1 VGVIVGFFVKSDDAV
16 LHSLLDPWSMV
27 DVVLIVVLAAFIF
40 RKSRVASTLMFVY
53 FVASKL
59 LQLAEGAGASAGM
72 IVAVFFALYFFTAM
86 RATYLWHS
94 KYRHEPVPDTA
105 VRET

>member
-1 VGVIVGFFVKSDDAV
+1 MRPARVQSDDAV

-72 IVAVFFALYFFTAM
+72 IVAVCSLLCISSLPCAQRCSPRDLKKL
-86 RATYLWHS
+86 RG
-94 KYRHEPVPDTA
+94 
-105 VRET
+105 